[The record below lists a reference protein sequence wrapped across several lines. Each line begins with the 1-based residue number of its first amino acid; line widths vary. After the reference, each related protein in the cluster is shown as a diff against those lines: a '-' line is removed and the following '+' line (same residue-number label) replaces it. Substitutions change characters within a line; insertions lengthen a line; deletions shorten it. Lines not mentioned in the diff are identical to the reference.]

1 MRQRTAS
8 AMVLLMLLSSLSTGL
23 ASAGISIGHNPSIID
38 ADAQQSSEATEAF
51 TSGSPWIE
59 SSLWERIDEDAVEI
73 RVTVITRS
81 LQTLNE
87 WQHANGAF
95 EEQKPAK
102 NGETL
107 VADDPVDGQ
116 IDHRTF
122 WMGAEFF
129 HKLPGVSG
137 VIAILDAEKAP
148 EPYDTVPFE
157 SPPGYEP
164 ESVRSGE
171 IHGANDAWERGYA
184 GEGMVVAIAD
194 TGVDFAHPDLNGTQ
208 ARVTDSKSPY
218 EGWPLMF
225 DHNSMYYW
233 LVYGDAY
240 PARGTWYADTS
251 VIDSM
256 PRYRGL
262 TTSGSTPTGGSL
274 TRRAE
279 TYPS

>member
-23 ASAGISIGHNPSIID
+23 ASAGISISHNPSIID
-38 ADAQQSSEATEAF
+38 ADAQQSYEVTETF

-59 SSLWERIDEDAVEI
+59 SSLWERIDEDAVEV

-81 LQTLNE
+81 LQILNE

-122 WMGAEFF
+122 WMGTEFF
-129 HKLPGVSG
+129 HKLPEVPG
-137 VIAILDAEKAP
+137 VIAILDAENAP

-157 SPPGYEP
+157 SSPGYEP

-184 GEGMVVAIAD
+184 GEGIVVAVAD
-194 TGVDFAHPDLNGTQ
+194 TGVDFGHPDLNGTQ
-208 ARVTDSKSPY
+208 ARVTDTKSPY

-225 DHNSMYYW
+225 DHNSMYY
-233 LVYGDAY
+233 L
-240 PARGTWYADTS
+240 
-251 VIDSM
+251 
-256 PRYRGL
+256 
-262 TTSGSTPTGGSL
+262 SL
-274 TRRAE
+274 IHI
-279 TYPS
+279 